1 MCIKLLLSLL
11 LLLGIS
17 APGVSQETIEKS
29 FTLKDVRYLIHQN
42 RSVIVGNM
50 SRDIAAENLS
60 QQKSLR
66 LPEIMLDGDGH
77 LLNNRPMGAGS
88 PSASNSFLYQFKLSS
103 EFDVYVGGRHTY
115 AIERMQKEH
124 RLSQERLDAVEQDVQ
139 LKAYILLYD
148 IHRNI
153 KYRDFIISSI
163 HLREK
168 EYERIDQ
175 LYKNGYVLKSD
186 LLRSKL
192 YITDLQK
199 KEVEI
204 SNSIVILSDQ
214 FCRLLGLNTRYLVRP
229 DLDDDLDYK
238 IINSFE
244 VLFSQ
249 AILESPHLK
258 MQRTIKEREETALKE
273 IYALRRPSLKIYANY
288 GVGSPAP
295 VYDFNH
301 QLGGEVGA
309 KLSFSLS
316 SFYKSKHQ
324 TRAQKRVVEREKVLY
339 DDEEERLRNTLYEM
353 YTRYHESL
361 LNIDRALEK
370 IDMSEES
377 HRILT
382 NSYYNQQA
390 LLIDVLESE
399 TKSME
404 ASFEWVEAVV
414 DSQKYYW
421 ALKQLCGAL

>member
-1 MCIKLLLSLL
+1 MNMKSFFSLL
-11 LLLGIS
+11 LLLGVCTTG
-17 APGVSQETIEKS
+17 ASQGTIEKS
-29 FTLKDVRYLIHQN
+29 FTLKDVRELIHQN
-42 RSVIVGNM
+42 RSVIIGNM
-50 SRDIAAENLS
+50 SREIASENLE
-60 QQKSLR
+60 QQKSFR
-66 LPEIMLDGDGH
+66 LPDITLDGDGH
-77 LLNNRPMGAGS
+77 LGNNRPLGTGVP
-88 PSASNSFLYQFKLSS
+88 PSSNSFLYQFKLSS
-103 EFDVYVGGRHTY
+103 EFDVYAGGRHTY
-115 AIERMQKEH
+115 AIERMKKDF
-124 RLSQERLDAVEQDVQ
+124 RLSEERLKAMEQDVE
-139 LKAYILLYD
+139 LKAYVLLYD

-153 KYRDFIISSI
+153 KYRDFILSSI
-163 HLREK
+163 RLREK
-168 EYERIDQ
+168 EYERINQ
-175 LYKNGYVLKSD
+175 LYQNGYVLKSD

-199 KEVEI
+199 DEVEI
-204 SNSIVILSDQ
+204 RNSIVILSDQ

-229 DLDDDLDYK
+229 DLTGDLDYK
-238 IINSFE
+238 IVNSFE
-244 VLFSQ
+244 VLFNE

-258 MQRTIKEREETALKE
+258 MQRTVADREKTVLKE
-273 IYALRRPSLKIYANY
+273 IYAKRRPSLKIYASY

-295 VYDFNH
+295 VFDFNH

-309 KLSFSLS
+309 KVSLPLSA
-316 SFYKSKHQ
+316 FYKTKHE
-324 TRAQKRVVEREKVLY
+324 TRAQKRIVEREEVLY

-370 IDMSEES
+370 IDMSVES

-421 ALKQLCGAL
+421 ALKQLCGSL